1 MAPERLT
8 LDGCSP
14 TPLASYLKALGVLR
28 LLSSAANNVSGE
40 AADPGVRGWWEGER
54 FHLRTTLGRDGVLGF
69 FLHEY
74 APSPVIAPWNGRAGF
89 LEGVGHGGQAST
101 REGAVLMREIENS
114 TSARL
119 HRMRSTIRLLQ
130 AKDELVSLDALRAE
144 VKSLDQRA
152 KGLAGSAKR
161 ECLERKRL
169 VEARAKTVKGLLLP
183 SLRSTIGHDHVDYV
197 DSCFVIPTEAQSAR
211 AAPLLGAGGLDGS
224 RDFGVRFAAALRQ
237 TLDFVTDDPVGDAAQ
252 NLRAALF
259 RTAARLD
266 KAGSIGMFRPGD
278 VGPNATTGFSGKN
291 ALNPWDV
298 LLVMEGTIVFAG
310 ALTRRWESKG
320 RRGASFPFTFEP
332 IQAGSG
338 GFSPEDPHRP
348 RGEIWTPLWGKP
360 ARYSELR
367 AVFSEGRLT
376 TSGGSAR
383 NGLDAARSV
392 AQMGAS
398 RGITSFERY
407 SLIQPGSSLPY
418 QATPLGRVN
427 TPEVPRPDLIGNL
440 EAGGWLQSARKAAG
454 ERTAPGRARVAM
466 HRLEDSLFEMTDG
479 SRAADGIRR
488 TIVGLGN
495 FMSWLATNPA
505 DRKTVCPPPLL
516 SRAWLLQA
524 DDGSPEFRI
533 AAALASLGLSTPARG
548 EESGSAESHPRSVKA
563 PPMAAHFAPLT
574 NGPAD
579 GFEERTFFRHRW
591 LRKRRAWAG
600 DNSPPTVVWGHGGLV
615 ANMIAVLER
624 RLVEAPI
631 RGLVDKPLSSA
642 SFARMSDVAAFLTGE
657 FDDGRCSALLAG
669 MVWAQPV
676 WFPKKET
683 ESVPTATA
691 LPFAY
696 AALKPIF
703 SPNAALVHVGAIPG
717 EGTLPIPPG
726 LVGQLRAGGNG
737 TDGRATD
744 RAVRTALSRARS
756 SGLSSP
762 YDSIR
767 FGGRPTARRCSRI
780 GVGIRADRLAA
791 ALLIPV
797 FDKAVASSLRRA
809 YPGVI
814 PDTTTHPLEDK
825 QNVT

>member
-54 FHLRTTLGRDGVLGF
+54 FHLRTVLGRDGVLRF
-69 FLHEY
+69 FLDEY

-89 LEGVGHGGQAST
+89 LEGLGHGGQTST
-101 REGAVLMREIENS
+101 REGAVLMQEIEKS

-130 AKDELVSLDALRAE
+130 TKDELVSLDALRAE

-152 KGLAGSAKR
+152 KRLRGGAKR

-183 SLRSTIGHDHVDYV
+183 SLRSAIGHDHVDYV

-237 TLDFVTDDPVGDAAQ
+237 TLDFVTDDPIGDAAK

-259 RTAARLD
+259 RTTARLE
-266 KAGSIGMFRPGD
+266 KAGSIGMFSPGD
-278 VGPNATTGFSGKN
+278 VGPNATTGFSGEN

-310 ALTRRWESKG
+310 ALTRRWESRG

-338 GFSPEDPHRP
+338 GFSPEDPNRP

-376 TSGGSAR
+376 TSGGGAR

-392 AQMGAS
+392 AQMGVS
-398 RGITSFERY
+398 RGIASFERY

-427 TPEVPRPDLIGNL
+427 TPEAPRPDLIGSL
-440 EAGGWLQSARKAAG
+440 EAGGWLQSARRAARG
-454 ERTAPGRARVAM
+454 TTAPRRARAAI
-466 HRLEDSLFEMTDG
+466 HRLEDSLFEMTGG

-488 TIVGLGN
+488 TIIGLGN
-495 FMSWLATNPA
+495 CVSWLATNP
-505 DRKTVCPPPLL
+505 DGRKTVCPPPLL

-533 AAALASLGLSTPARG
+533 AAALAALGLPTRSPG
-548 EESGSAESHPRSVKA
+548 AESASAGPDPQRAKA
-563 PPMAAHFAPLT
+563 PPMAAHLAPLT
-574 NGPAD
+574 NGPGD
-579 GFEERTFFRHRW
+579 GFEAKTFFRYHR
-591 LRKRRAWAG
+591 LRQRRAWGG
-600 DNSPPTVVWGHGGLV
+600 DNNPPTVVWGRGGLV

-631 RGLVDKPLSSA
+631 RGLADKPLSSA
-642 SFARMSDVAAFLTGE
+642 SFARMSDVAAFLTEE
-657 FDDGRCSALLAG
+657 FDDARCSALLAG

-683 ESVPTATA
+683 EPVPTATA

-703 SPNAALVHVGAIPG
+703 SPNAALVRVGAIPG
-717 EGTLPIPPG
+717 EGMIPVPPG
-726 LVGQLRAGGNG
+726 LVGQLRAGGSG

-744 RAVRTALSRARS
+744 RAVRTAFSRARS

-762 YDSIR
+762 YDPIR
-767 FGGRPTARRCSRI
+767 SGGRLAARSSGRI
-780 GVGIRADRLAA
+780 GVGLRPDRLVAA
-791 ALLIPV
+791 MLIPV
-797 FDKAVASSLRRA
+797 SDRALVSLLWRA
-809 YPGVI
+809 YPGAT
-814 PDTTTHPLEDK
+814 PCTTNPSEETR
-825 QNVT
+825 NVS